1 MSFWKKGRR
10 KWIAL
15 TMALVMA
22 FTAISWD
29 MLKKESKAKE
39 VKETG
44 SEFSEEEL
52 YNYLELLEA
61 SNEVKEL
68 KNERTKDSTTYS
80 YGNGLKKVVYYSD
93 DVRYADSRHNSSLY
107 QSLQAENQDHRGSVD
122 SWCDLAVHVSYRTDG
137 HVRRNVS
144 VFAVV
149 FSFG

>member
-61 SNEVKEL
+61 SN
-68 KNERTKDSTTYS
+68 
-80 YGNGLKKVVYYSD
+80 
-93 DVRYADSRHNSSLY
+93 
-107 QSLQAENQDHRGSVD
+107 
-122 SWCDLAVHVSYRTDG
+122 
-137 HVRRNVS
+137 
-144 VFAVV
+144 
-149 FSFG
+149 